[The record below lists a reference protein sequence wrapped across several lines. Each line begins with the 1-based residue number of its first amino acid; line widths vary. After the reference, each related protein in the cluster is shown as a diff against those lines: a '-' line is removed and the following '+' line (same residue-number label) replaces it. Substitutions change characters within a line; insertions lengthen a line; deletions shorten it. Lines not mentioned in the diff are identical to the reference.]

1 MLMNTSMK
9 SFTNNRKKSVIIL
22 ISLILLLPIVIA
34 VCVSI
39 GATSISLGKIFT
51 LFSLDTSSAE
61 YRIIMHVRIPRA
73 LGAIVSGSALA
84 AAGAII
90 QSVLNNPLASPNII
104 GVNTGAGLFVLIFS
118 ALFGQSSAF
127 LPLAAFLGAV
137 ITSLII
143 IVMSFGGSTSK
154 LTLVLTGIAISSI
167 MTAGMNT
174 IMIINPDAYI
184 GASTFLIGGLAG
196 LTLNQIALPSVY
208 IAVGLL
214 LSCSFCKDM
223 NILALGDNTASS
235 LGMRVNFKRVILVII
250 AALLAGAAVSFAG
263 LIGFVG
269 LIVPHAV
276 RFIIGSD
283 NHFVLPISAIGGGMF
298 VLVCDTVARA
308 AFSPYELPVGIIM
321 ALVGG
326 PFFIYLIVRDRLKKI

>member
-1 MLMNTSMK
+1 MNTFMIS
-9 SFTNNRKKSVIIL
+9 STNNRKKSVIIL
-22 ISLILLLPIVIA
+22 VSLILLLPIVVA

-39 GATSISLGKIFT
+39 GAMDISLGKIFSVFT
-51 LFSLDTSSAE
+51 LDNSSPE
-61 YRIIMHVRIPRA
+61 YRVIMHVRIPRA

-84 AAGAII
+84 ASGAII

-118 ALFGQSSAF
+118 AIFGQSSSF

-137 ITSLII
+137 ITSFII
-143 IVMSFGGSTSK
+143 IAVSFGGNTSK

-184 GASTFLIGGLAG
+184 GASTFLIGGLSG
-196 LTLNQIALPSVY
+196 LTLNQIALPTIY
-208 IAVGLL
+208 IVIGLV
-214 LSCSFCKDM
+214 LSFSFSKDM
-223 NILALGDNTASS
+223 NILALGDDTASS
-235 LGMRVNFKRVILVII
+235 LGMRVNFKRVILITI

-283 NHFVLPISAIGGGMF
+283 NRFVLPISAVGGGIF
-298 VLVCDTVARA
+298 VLICDTVART

-326 PFFIYLIVRDRLKKI
+326 PFFIYLIIRNRFKKI

>member
-9 SFTNNRKKSVIIL
+9 SFTSNRKRSSIIL
-22 ISLILLLPIVIA
+22 ITLVLLLPIIVA
-34 VCVSI
+34 VSISI
-39 GATSISLGKIFT
+39 GATNISLGKIFT

-61 YRIIMHVRIPRA
+61 YRIIMHVRIPRT

-84 AAGAII
+84 TAGAII

-118 ALFGQSSAF
+118 AFFGQNSAF
-127 LPLAAFLGAV
+127 LPLAAFSGAV

-143 IVMSFGGSTSK
+143 IVMSFGGNTSK

-208 IAVGLL
+208 IALGLML
-214 LSCSFCKDM
+214 SFCFSKDM
-223 NILALGDNTASS
+223 NILTLGDDTASS
-235 LGMRVNFKRVILVII
+235 LGMRVNFKRVVLIII
-250 AALLAGAAVSFAG
+250 AALLSGAAVSFAG

-283 NHFVLPISAIGGGMF
+283 NRFVLPISAIGGGIF
-298 VLVCDTVARA
+298 VLICDTVART